1 MNKAQYITS
10 MENTNT
16 HTAPPSALTPSPEMP
31 VRKLSLDLSA
41 GFDRHWHSGDAFR
54 SAYYNA
60 LSMSFPLGEQL
71 FINAVQDSAALLPEP
86 TTAQDFTLRA
96 QIKDFSAQEATHRY
110 VHAQYNAQLAK
121 QGLVNHVEERI
132 AKRDDFAKTK
142 QIKPIH
148 RLAVTAAYEHY
159 TAVFA
164 SILLANPQT
173 MAGADAQ
180 MRKIWLWHSMEE
192 SEHKAVAFDV
202 YQALGG
208 NYAWRVRWFM
218 YASIVFAFDV
228 LRQTT
233 NNLWH
238 DGTLFKPSTW
248 WSATTFLLG
257 RPSRGN
263 GWVWM
268 MTGPLLDYFKRDFHP
283 WQHDNRPALAT
294 YADSHGAD
302 WRVVRAGSAAA

>member
-1 MNKAQYITS
+1 MNKAQYITL
-10 MENTNT
+10 MENTLSQ
-16 HTAPPSALTPSPEMP
+16 APQSQSPAMP
-31 VRKLSLDLSA
+31 VRKLSLDLSD
-41 GFDRHWHSGDAFR
+41 GFDRHWHGGDGFR
-54 SAYYNA
+54 TAYYNA

-71 FINAVQDSAALLPEP
+71 FINSVQDCAPLLPEP
-86 TTAQDFTLRA
+86 TTEQDVNLRA
-96 QIKDFSAQEATHRY
+96 QIKDFCAQEATHRH
-110 VHAQYNAQLAK
+110 VHAQYNAQLA
-121 QGLVNHVEERI
+121 QHGLHNHVEERI
-132 AKRDDFAKTK
+132 AKRDAYVKTHG
-142 QIKPIH
+142 IKPIH

-180 MRKIWLWHSMEE
+180 MRKIWMWHAMEE
-192 SEHKAVAFDV
+192 SEHKAVAYDV
-202 YQALGG
+202 YQAIGG
-208 NYAWRVRWFM
+208 NYAWRVRWFI

-248 WSATTFLLG
+248 WSATTFLFG

-263 GWVWM
+263 GWMWM
-268 MTGPLLDYFKRDFHP
+268 MTRPLLDYFKRDFHP
-283 WQHDNRPALAT
+283 WQHNNRTDLAE
-294 YADSHGAD
+294 YADAHGTD
-302 WRVVRAGSAAA
+302 WRVVRAGSAA